1 MLPLSLLAR
10 GKASCAVS
18 ENRCPEHPSRCV
30 PPPGNPCARKSARR
44 RILFI
49 DIDRTDI
56 PTPDSHAH
64 EPAPETAPEQRR
76 IDEQHL
82 YLLRPD
88 AHKGRRTSG
97 ALHDRQS
104 RRTDYGRPHG
114 RHQPLNIL
122 IRQKSVAPRDRLA
135 PQCNHPPTSL
145 SSLRGSTLNT
155 VSSINISRKTPRM
168 RSLNRLSTAKY
179 TTSLRNGF
187 DFFVYL
193 AAPNILRHDKL
204 QKKFAFALAY
214 SYICRCNDLIYN
226 CNTQLR
232 DA

>member
-1 MLPLSLLAR
+1 MCSI
-10 GKASCAVS
+10 
-18 ENRCPEHPSRCV
+18 
-30 PPPGNPCARKSARR
+30 GN
-44 RILFI
+44 
-49 DIDRTDI
+49 IDRTDI
-56 PTPDSHAH
+56 PTLDSHAH

-122 IRQKSVAPRDRLA
+122 IRQKSVAP
-135 PQCNHPPTSL
+135 
-145 SSLRGSTLNT
+145 SLRGSTLNT

-187 DFFVYL
+187 DFFRIFGCAEYTPARQIAEKICFCPRLFVYL
-193 AAPNILRHDKL
+193 PM
-204 QKKFAFALAY
+204 
-214 SYICRCNDLIYN
+214 
-226 CNTQLR
+226 
-232 DA
+232 